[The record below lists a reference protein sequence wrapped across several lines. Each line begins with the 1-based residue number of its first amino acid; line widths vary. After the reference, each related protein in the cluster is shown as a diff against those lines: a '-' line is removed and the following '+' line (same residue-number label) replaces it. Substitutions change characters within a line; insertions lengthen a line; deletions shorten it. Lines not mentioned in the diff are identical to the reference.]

1 MGLMY
6 IAEPALSLV
15 DKKDPVLGWWTEP
28 ALSLVDKKNPLWGL
42 VDKAEPVLGLV
53 DKKDPLLGLV
63 DKAEPVLDLLDKKD
77 PALTR
82 VYIRE
87 GGQGNKTTI
96 KITSLPVQYC
106 LCFVTYIR
114 RVHSKTHHYK
124 QQYLTLFTNPLRT
137 F

>member
-1 MGLMY
+1 MY

-28 ALSLVDKKNPLWGL
+28 ALSLVDKKNPLW
-42 VDKAEPVLGLV
+42 
-53 DKKDPLLGLV
+53 GLV

>member
-1 MGLMY
+1 MY

-28 ALSLVDKKNPLWGL
+28 ALSLVDKKNPFW
-42 VDKAEPVLGLV
+42 
-53 DKKDPLLGLV
+53 GLV

-96 KITSLPVQYC
+96 KITSLPVQFVYC
-106 LCFVTYIR
+106 NIYT
-114 RVHSKTHHYK
+114 
-124 QQYLTLFTNPLRT
+124 
-137 F
+137 